1 MGRCYYRPSGCQP
14 IALEMTSLDLNPQRC
29 HSAPPSSIS
38 PLQGGLLLGSR
49 ASPWRSVPRSDWLF
63 VFFLKM
69 LSQTLK
75 RKVPFYSLLS
85 WHHQILLWLL
95 VFAQYPCAQCFK
107 HYVTQESRHDSLR
120 VVVDP
125 CLSVWPCVLR
135 LQLTGHCPNHS
146 AQLFAFFS
154 PTLCPVATSLLGEA
168 QKRVLPL
175 PLTTRVT
182 SAPSFVLCA
191 SFFIHKIEMLE
202 VPVLHGQV
210 GWAEPTQTKWDHL
223 WSSSVDLFL
232 SDNFVGEGFSVLCFS
247 ISRSLEFW
255 VTTLAAPSTHNKS
268 SGNSHSCAGLSDCI

>member
-125 CLSVWPCVLR
+125 CLSVWPGVLR

-146 AQLFAFFS
+146 AQLFAFS
-154 PTLCPVATSLLGEA
+154 HPLCA
-168 QKRVLPL
+168 QLLPL
-175 PLTTRVT
+175 CWVRLRNVSCHCHSLPGWPQLHPL
-182 SAPSFVLCA
+182 SS
-191 SFFIHKIEMLE
+191 
-202 VPVLHGQV
+202 VPV
-210 GWAEPTQTKWDHL
+210 
-223 WSSSVDLFL
+223 SSS
-232 SDNFVGEGFSVLCFS
+232 
-247 ISRSLEFW
+247 I
-255 VTTLAAPSTHNKS
+255 K
-268 SGNSHSCAGLSDCI
+268 